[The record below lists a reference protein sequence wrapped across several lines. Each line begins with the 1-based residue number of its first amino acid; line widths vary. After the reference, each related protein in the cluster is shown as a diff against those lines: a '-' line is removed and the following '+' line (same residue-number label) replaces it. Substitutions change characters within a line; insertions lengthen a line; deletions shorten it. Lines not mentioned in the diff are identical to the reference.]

1 MGREVVKELI
11 QNNLNTNQL
20 KQEMDQCLHVDY
32 SNNMLKDYKSLGE
45 KLGEKN
51 ASKEA
56 AAIVLSYIR

>member
-1 MGREVVKELI
+1 
-11 QNNLNTNQL
+11 
-20 KQEMDQCLHVDY
+20 
-32 SNNMLKDYKSLGE
+32 MLKDYKSLGE